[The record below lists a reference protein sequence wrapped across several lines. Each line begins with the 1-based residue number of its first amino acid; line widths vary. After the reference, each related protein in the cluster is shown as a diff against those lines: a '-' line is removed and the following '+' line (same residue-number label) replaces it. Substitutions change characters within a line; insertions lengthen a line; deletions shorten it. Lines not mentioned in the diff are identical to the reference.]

1 MKIDVN
7 KLIKSIAIPLI
18 AGGASAFLTRNSM
31 ETFEA
36 LNQPPLSPPGWLFPI
51 VWTILYIL
59 MGISL
64 YLILQSDADDET
76 VKSAQR
82 IFYFQLALNFLW
94 PLLFFNMGWYLLAFV
109 ELIVLWLAVIAMIK
123 QFAETSKL
131 AAYLNIPYLIWLTF
145 AAYLNFGVWWLNRWI
160 IFTGNNKGGDAPPF
174 VLHLFS
180 WRIYRFFY
188 ILCCKI
194 TVIIL
199 IK

>member
-1 MKIDVN
+1 MKLDKN
-7 KLIKSIAIPLI
+7 KLIKSITIPLI

-76 VKSAQR
+76 VKSAQK

-94 PLLFFNMGWYLLAFV
+94 PLLFFNMGWYLLAFA

-145 AAYLNFGVWWLNRWI
+145 AAYLNLGVWWLN
-160 IFTGNNKGGDAPPF
+160 K
-174 VLHLFS
+174 
-180 WRIYRFFY
+180 
-188 ILCCKI
+188 
-194 TVIIL
+194 
-199 IK
+199 

>member
-7 KLIKSIAIPLI
+7 KLVKSIAIPLI

-76 VKSAQR
+76 VKSAQK

-94 PLLFFNMGWYLLAFV
+94 PLIFFNMGWFKFAFA
-109 ELIVLWLAVIAMIK
+109 ELVVLWLAVLAMIK
-123 QFAETSKL
+123 QFFATSNW

-145 AAYLNFGVWWLNRWI
+145 AAYLNLGVWWLNR
-160 IFTGNNKGGDAPPF
+160 
-174 VLHLFS
+174 
-180 WRIYRFFY
+180 
-188 ILCCKI
+188 
-194 TVIIL
+194 
-199 IK
+199 

>member
-1 MKIDVN
+1 MPKYINFIFVSYAVVEVEYYEIRKN

-18 AGGASAFLTRNSM
+18 AGGASAFLTRSSM

-64 YLILQSDADDET
+64 YLILQSDADDKT
-76 VKSAQR
+76 AKSAQK

-94 PLLFFNMGWYLLAFV
+94 PLLFFNMGWFILVFA
-109 ELIVLWLAVIAMIK
+109 ELIVLWLAVLVMIK
-123 QFAETSKL
+123 KFFDTSKL

-145 AAYLNFGVWWLNRWI
+145 TAYLNLGVWWLNR
-160 IFTGNNKGGDAPPF
+160 
-174 VLHLFS
+174 
-180 WRIYRFFY
+180 
-188 ILCCKI
+188 
-194 TVIIL
+194 
-199 IK
+199 

>member
-1 MKIDVN
+1 MKIDFN

-18 AGGASAFLTRNSM
+18 AGGLSAFLTRNSM

-36 LNQPPLSPPGWLFPI
+36 LSQPPLSPPGWLFPI

-94 PLLFFNMGWYLLAFV
+94 PLLFFNMGWFLLAFV

-123 QFAETSKL
+123 QFSETSKL

-145 AAYLNFGVWWLNRWI
+145 AAYLNIGVWWLNR
-160 IFTGNNKGGDAPPF
+160 
-174 VLHLFS
+174 
-180 WRIYRFFY
+180 
-188 ILCCKI
+188 
-194 TVIIL
+194 
-199 IK
+199 